1 MLSFGMSIKGN
12 FSPSTQVHC
21 YQIKG
26 PSEEEYNDALGADDE
41 EVILSKTQIQSV
53 GKTHFDS

>member
-1 MLSFGMSIKGN
+1 MSIKGN

-41 EVILSKTQIQSV
+41 EVDTEQDSDSV
-53 GKTHFDS
+53 SWENTF